1 MHGYKRHRALFL
13 LIPLLTMASCNP
25 TPSNGSSQDAT
36 SLITEESSVTSELIA
51 PRDYEIDPTVTNE
64 NGDVYYEIFV
74 RSFADSNGDQKGD
87 LKGIE
92 NKIPY
97 LADLGVSGLWLTP
110 IGPSP
115 SYHGYDVMDY
125 KGIHA
130 DFGTLSDFDNL
141 MATANDHHIDIILD
155 LVLNHSS
162 NSHPWFIEGKE
173 NFRTNNFSKDDPYNK
188 ANWYNFMWNNGQV
201 ITDDGT
207 FGSNM
212 PELKLDNIAV
222 REEIVSIVK
231 FWLDRGVKG
240 FRLDAASHFYDN
252 ASENI
257 TFLTWFTN
265 IVKAERA
272 DAYIVA
278 EAFIPSFNLQKVYYS
293 GVESLFNFSG
303 ADVNGYIIDKITS
316 RIGSTIAYQ
325 IAKNYNDMFEI
336 NENGLMAMFL
346 SNHDMDRSSQMF
358 LYDFESRQKVAAS
371 IYLLTPG
378 VPFIYYGEE
387 IALKGSR
394 MTNQTDANR
403 RLPMIWQKTND
414 TERTGLPPLTDYP
427 MSQQVKDGVKENS
440 ELPFSLLNHYKKV
453 ISVRNSYPWI
463 KTARVENFG
472 LNNNA
477 LASLKFVA
485 RDGGAN
491 IHVIHNVQDTAQTVD
506 LSRFIEE
513 ELIIK
518 HDIYAVGTRA
528 LLEGSTLT
536 LAPYSSV
543 VLERK

>member
-1 MHGYKRHRALFL
+1 MHGFNTKRALFL
-13 LIPLLTMASCNP
+13 LIPLLMMASCKP
-25 TPSNGSSQDAT
+25 VVSSESSDTLTSTPS
-36 SLITEESSVTSELIA
+36 ESSESSEIT
-51 PRDYEIDPTVTNE
+51 PPTDYDIDPTITNE
-64 NGDVYYEIFV
+64 SGGVYYEIFV

-97 LADLGVSGLWLTP
+97 LADLGVSGIWLTP
-110 IGPSP
+110 INPSP
-115 SYHGYDVMDY
+115 SYHGYDVTDY
-125 KGIHA
+125 KDIHQ
-130 DFGTLSDFDNL
+130 DFGTLSDFDSL
-141 MATANDHHIDIILD
+141 IQTANDHHINIILD

-162 NSHPWFIEGKE
+162 NSHPWFLEGKE
-173 NFRTNNFSKDDPYNK
+173 NFRTNNYSKDDPYNK
-188 ANWYNFMWNNGQV
+188 ANWYNFMWDNGQV
-201 ITDDGT
+201 VTDDGT
-207 FGSNM
+207 FGSHM
-212 PELKLDNIAV
+212 PELQLDNIAV
-222 REEIVSIVK
+222 REEIESIVK
-231 FWLDRGVKG
+231 FWMDRGVKG

-252 ASENI
+252 ATENI
-257 TFLTWFTN
+257 NFLNWFTGV
-265 IVKAERA
+265 VKAERA

-278 EAFIPSFNLQKVYYS
+278 EAYITSFNQQKVYYS

-316 RIGSTIAYQ
+316 RNGATIAYQ
-325 IAKNYNDMFEI
+325 IAKNYEDMFAI
-336 NENGLMAMFL
+336 NDSGLMAMFL

-358 LYDFESRQKVAAS
+358 LFDYEERQKVAAS

-378 VPFIYYGEE
+378 VPFLYYGEE

-427 MSQQVKDGVKENS
+427 MSQQVKDGVKEGL
-440 ELPFSLLNHYKKV
+440 ETPFSLLNHYKKV

-463 KTARVENFG
+463 KEARVLNIG

-477 LASLKFVA
+477 FTSLKLIEHKGENF
-485 RDGGAN
+485 
-491 IHVIHNVQDTAQTVD
+491 IHVIHNLQNVTQTVD
-506 LSRFIEE
+506 LTRFIDD
-513 ELIIK
+513 ELMIK
-518 HDIYAVGTRA
+518 HDLYSVGTRA
-528 LLEGSTLT
+528 TLENGILT